1 MLARLQKHH
10 FAYIVLVIFLS
21 TNIGATFAESEAEV
35 DNSKVSQKL
44 KNLKRNPGPKPVVT
58 IYEFRSGVPEIQVKA
73 AQEMFVTAL
82 IKSGAFAVAERQ
94 RLNEGVNR
102 EKQLNASGMTTGNSA
117 GSKLAGA
124 SYIFEVVVSE
134 ANSGES
140 NTEGGVNVGGMNISG
155 ASAKDSIGMDVRI
168 VDASSG
174 LIVDAVNV
182 RKKIESGG
190 VNVSG
195 LGKLAQSIFSM
206 KGKSMP
212 IEADANVKS
221 THKES
226 VDAALRSCIDTA
238 VLELAKRI
246 GEE

>member
-1 MLARLQKHH
+1 M
-10 FAYIVLVIFLS
+10 FAGASPRYLTYIVLTAFLTMS
-21 TNIGATFAESEAEV
+21 AGASLAESEAEV

-44 KNLKRNPGPKPVVT
+44 KNLKRKPGSKPIVT
-58 IYEFRSGVPEIQVKA
+58 IYEFRSSVPEIQVKA
-73 AQEMFVTAL
+73 AQEMFVTSL

-94 RLNEGVNR
+94 RLNEGVHR
-102 EKQLNASGMTTGNSA
+102 ERQLNASGMTTGNSA
-117 GSKLAGA
+117 NSKLAGA
-124 SYIFEVVVSE
+124 SYVFEVVVSE

-140 NTEGGVNVGGMNISG
+140 NTEGGVSVGGMNVAYG
-155 ASAKDSIGMDVRI
+155 SAKDSIGMDVRI
-168 VDASSG
+168 IDTSSG
-174 LIVDAVNV
+174 LVIDAVNV

-190 VNVSG
+190 ASMSG
-195 LGKLAQSIFSM
+195 LGKLAQSFLSL

-212 IEADANVKS
+212 IDADANVKS

-246 GEE
+246 GED